1 MKKTEDR
8 ELHAIRLFLK
18 ILNTLSNEEIWR
30 VLNYLRLRYMDSA
43 KDEEQTDNRLRTG
56 WRLEDG
62 VWRFNPASA
71 LQPTPSSLQPVQG
84 GNAL

>member
-30 VLNYLRLRYMDSA
+30 VLNYLRLRYMKSA
-43 KDEEQTDNRLRTG
+43 KDEEKEPLMIFAGNHARG
-56 WRLEDG
+56 YVAESHVEG
-62 VWRFNPASA
+62 SA
-71 LQPTPSSLQPVQG
+71 TK
-84 GNAL
+84 